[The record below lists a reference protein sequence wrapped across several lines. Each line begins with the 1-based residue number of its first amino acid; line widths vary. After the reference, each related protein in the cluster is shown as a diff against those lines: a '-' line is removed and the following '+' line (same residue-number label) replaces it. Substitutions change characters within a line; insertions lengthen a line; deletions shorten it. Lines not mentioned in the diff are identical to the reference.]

1 MHDSLDL
8 EALASDGTPTP
19 ERLEPF
25 LSAYLCQVGT
35 LEALCCRRA
44 YRLGREADDT
54 VFELPWVEL
63 NLQFAALRPQRE
75 SREASAIPGRCF
87 RRLVLQFE
95 DHPRLR
101 HTLVIVIAR
110 IYLK

>member
-25 LSAYLCQVGT
+25 LSAYLCAVGT
-35 LEALCCRRA
+35 LEGLYCRRA

-63 NLQFAALRPQRE
+63 HCRDRPCPSLTRLDHNLSCAQARDSHRQD
-75 SREASAIPGRCF
+75 IPEVVYR
-87 RRLVLQFE
+87 
-95 DHPRLR
+95 
-101 HTLVIVIAR
+101 
-110 IYLK
+110 

>member
-8 EALASDGTPTP
+8 EALASDGTLTP

-25 LSAYLCQVGT
+25 LSAYLCAIGA
-35 LEALCCRRA
+35 LEAISCRRA

-63 NLQFAALRPQRE
+63 HCRDRPCPSLTRPDHNL
-75 SREASAIPGRCF
+75 SRAQARDSHRQDIPEVVYR
-87 RRLVLQFE
+87 
-95 DHPRLR
+95 
-101 HTLVIVIAR
+101 
-110 IYLK
+110 